1 MNYDLLGQF
10 LYNII
15 LVEIIP
21 NNPLHDLDHF
31 PAHKNPG
38 GNQLIAFIKS
48 DADCIRERRDSNRS
62 TSKALDSVDADGS
75 SPLKTKI
82 EIFIIDIKHNYKIY
96 TII

>member
-38 GNQLIAFIKS
+38 GNQLIAKS
-48 DADCIRERRDSNRS
+48 WNGRLAKPFSKKRRGE
-62 TSKALDSVDADGS
+62 TSQNKKVVILAWTAC
-75 SPLKTKI
+75 
-82 EIFIIDIKHNYKIY
+82 FRYK
-96 TII
+96 

>member
-48 DADCIRERRDSNRS
+48 DAACIRERQDSNRS
-62 TSKALDSVDADGS
+62 TSKALDSVDGS
-75 SPLKTKI
+75 SLLKTKI
-82 EIFIIDIKHNYKIY
+82 EIFITDKHNYYSNYFILEF
-96 TII
+96 